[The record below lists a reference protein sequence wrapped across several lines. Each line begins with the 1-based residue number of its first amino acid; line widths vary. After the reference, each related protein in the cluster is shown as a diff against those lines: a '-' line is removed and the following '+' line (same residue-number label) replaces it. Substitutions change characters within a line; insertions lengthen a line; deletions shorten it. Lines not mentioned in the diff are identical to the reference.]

1 MTLVWF
7 DEAGSMCI
15 PIQASAWASVQTC
28 WGTKPG
34 VALDRLSSVSF
45 KTFESTISHL
55 VTLVA
60 EDNTTLPMKRHGGVK
75 RTSLLNLL
83 HVGKEQYDREFLGT
97 PWRTHPSRRSGPMGR
112 ISGADDF
119 ELRTGLESG
128 IY

>member
-45 KTFESTISHL
+45 ETFESTISHL
-55 VTLVA
+55 VTLAA

-83 HVGKEQYDREFLGT
+83 HVGKEQYDREFSGYTLAYT
-97 PWRTHPSRRSGPMGR
+97 PESPQWAYGPNFGGR
-112 ISGADDF
+112 
-119 ELRTGLESG
+119 
-128 IY
+128 